1 MGGGEKKEKLE
12 GQRLTL
18 LVHLLDHTREN
29 ISSKNNKKRKKIQ
42 WYVILN
48 TTTYLLTKNV
58 IVNCLV
64 HTFIKKEIA
73 NWCFMSNPYVT

>member
-29 ISSKNNKKRKKIQ
+29 ISSKNSKK
-42 WYVILN
+42 
-48 TTTYLLTKNV
+48 
-58 IVNCLV
+58 
-64 HTFIKKEIA
+64 KKE
-73 NWCFMSNPYVT
+73 NPMICNM

>member
-29 ISSKNNKKRKKIQ
+29 ISSKNNIQKRK
-42 WYVILN
+42 
-48 TTTYLLTKNV
+48 
-58 IVNCLV
+58 
-64 HTFIKKEIA
+64 
-73 NWCFMSNPYVT
+73 SNDM

>member
-29 ISSKNNKKRKKIQ
+29 ISSKNNTQKRK
-42 WYVILN
+42 
-48 TTTYLLTKNV
+48 
-58 IVNCLV
+58 
-64 HTFIKKEIA
+64 
-73 NWCFMSNPYVT
+73 SNDM